1 MFLSPVGPI
10 VASSAVGSRSLV
22 SGELKKNLWILV
34 GGFTAFFFL
43 NVLNSSYST
52 VMALIKEELSLS
64 YTMSGAVMSAYFVGY
79 TLGQIP
85 WGLLAD
91 RRGSRIVMALS
102 ILGIASSTVLFGA
115 AREFW
120 QVLVARFL
128 GGLLGAGVFVPGVRL
143 VSGWFSP
150 GARGTALGVL
160 SVGGSVG
167 LISSSFIVPLAA
179 IRLGWRGTMVV
190 AGLLG
195 IASTLM
201 IWLAVRDR
209 AREDS
214 QVRGLSGLAGAVRSR
229 GFWILAA
236 LQFVRLGANYSLI
249 AWLPL
254 LLREEYGL
262 GLVAAGAAFSL
273 FNAAGLVSNP
283 VGGIV
288 SDRVGE
294 RGVLVVSFAALGLC
308 TIAFAGGWTGAP
320 MYLLLLALGWLIN
333 FVRSPSFAILPRL
346 YGVEMA
352 GRVSGAQNTFASLG
366 ALALPF
372 LLGYIRDTTSSYWA
386 GWAILSLLLLA
397 VAALN
402 LFLKAPSEPGEET

>member
-1 MFLSPVGPI
+1 MGPI
-10 VASSAVGSRSLV
+10 VASSVVGSESRVL
-22 SGELKKNLWILV
+22 GELRENLRILV

-52 VMALIKEELSLS
+52 VMALIKDELSLS
-64 YTMSGAVMSAYFVGY
+64 YTMSGALMSAYFVGY

-91 RRGSRIVMALS
+91 RHGSRAVMALS
-102 ILGIASSTVLFGA
+102 ILGIASSTVIFGA
-115 AREFW
+115 AGEFW

-167 LISSSFIVPLAA
+167 LISSSFLVPLAA
-179 IRLGWRGTMVV
+179 VRLGWRGTMVA

-195 IASTLM
+195 ITSTLL
-201 IWLAVRDR
+201 IWLAVRDQ
-209 AREDS
+209 AS
-214 QVRGLSGLAGAVRSR
+214 KSGPMGGLSGLVGAVRSK

-254 LLREEYGL
+254 LLRDEYGL

-273 FNAAGLVSNP
+273 FNAAGMVSNP

-288 SDRVGE
+288 SDRIGE
-294 RGVLVVSFAALGLC
+294 LGVLVASFAALGLC
-308 TIAFAGGWTGAP
+308 TIVFAGGWQGAP

-346 YGVEMA
+346 YGIEMA
-352 GRVSGAQNTFASLG
+352 GRVSGTQNTFASLG

-372 LLGYIRDTTSSYWA
+372 LLGYIRDTTSSYWV
-386 GWAILSLLLLA
+386 GWAILSLLLLV
-397 VAALN
+397 VAALS
-402 LFLKAPSEPGEET
+402 LLLKTSSEPG

>member
-1 MFLSPVGPI
+1 MRPI
-10 VASSAVGSRSLV
+10 VASSAVGSGSLV
-22 SGELKKNLWILV
+22 SGELKENLWILV

-43 NVLNSSYST
+43 NILNSSYST
-52 VMALIKEELSLS
+52 VMALIKDELSLS
-64 YTMSGAVMSAYFVGY
+64 YTMSGALMSAYFVGY

-91 RRGSRIVMALS
+91 RHGSRIVMTLS

-115 AREFW
+115 AGELW

-167 LISSSFIVPLAA
+167 LISSSFLVPFAA

-195 IASTLM
+195 IASTLL
-201 IWLAVRDR
+201 IWFAVRDR
-209 AREDS
+209 AREGGPAG
-214 QVRGLSGLAGAVRSR
+214 GLSGLAGAVRSR

-283 VGGIV
+283 IGGIV

-294 RGVLVVSFAALGLC
+294 RGILVVSFAALGLC
-308 TIAFAGGWTGAP
+308 TISFAVGWPGAP

-386 GWAILSLLLLA
+386 GWAILSLLLLT

-402 LFLKAPSEPGEET
+402 LFLKALSEPGEET